1 MLIRTT
7 VNPTTLVKKGPLE
20 VNPKYDINS
29 LMDLNQA
36 IEAKVNNTSWSY
48 IYLPAAFYKTSID
61 LTEFLVVYHM
71 IYLGL
76 KQYSQVKEAPELNRL
91 RVFYFLEAS
100 DSAFVIDINYVKD
113 GPVYRA
119 NKITV
124 YDELSKEEDYKYG
137 FDLSLSKE
145 SKFTIESIQID
156 FKTRKLNQ
164 NIALK
169 DTLKEE

>member
-7 VNPTTLVKKGPLE
+7 VNPTTLIKKGPLE

-29 LMDLNQA
+29 LTDLNQA

-48 IYLPAAFYKTSID
+48 IYLPAALYKSTID

-76 KQYSQVKEAPELNRL
+76 KQYNQVKEAPELNRL

-100 DSAFVIDINYVKD
+100 DSAFVIDIDYVKD

-119 NKITV
+119 SKITV
-124 YDELSKEEDYKYG
+124 YDEMSTEDDYRYT
-137 FDLSLSKE
+137 FDLNLDTE
-145 SKFTIESIQID
+145 NKFHIASIQID
-156 FKTRKLNQ
+156 FETRELKQ
-164 NIALK
+164 NITLK